1 MLAEQVRSGLV
12 ETIHD
17 GAIAVTDST
26 GELVAS
32 SGDIRRPFYF
42 RSAAK
47 PFQAH
52 ISNQAGANL
61 SRERLALACASHDG
75 EPVHVALVESML
87 SEVGLTESALRC
99 PPSWPIRLSATRRLA
114 NGGATAPRRIWNNCS
129 GKHAA
134 MLAACISSGWNA
146 DTYLEPRHPLQ
157 RAITEFIT
165 DVSGPTDPIGIDGCG
180 APVFATNCLAM
191 AKSFSLLTTTPAMN
205 AVYEAMHSYPA
216 LVSGYGNTD
225 AAIATA
231 LDAAA
236 KRGAAGCLGIALR
249 NGYGIAI
256 KCWDGN
262 TEAVGVGAVAAL
274 EQLGVLSEVARVSLS
289 AIASPET
296 RGGGHPVGR
305 FRSLV
310 ELAWE

>member
-17 GAIAVTDST
+17 GAIAVIDPT

-47 PFQAH
+47 PFQAY
-52 ISNQAGANL
+52 ISNEAGANL

-75 EPVHVALVESML
+75 EPVHVALVESIL
-87 SEVGLTESALRC
+87 AAVGLDEAALGC
-99 PPSWPIRLSATRRLA
+99 PPSWPIRLTATRRLA
-114 NGGATAPRRIWNNCS
+114 NGGATAPRKIWNNCS

-134 MLAACISSGWNA
+134 MLAACVSSGW
-146 DTYLEPRHPLQ
+146 DPGTYLEPDHPLQ
-157 RAITEFIT
+157 RAITEFVT
-165 DVSGPTDPIGIDGCG
+165 NVSGPTDPIGVDGCG

-191 AKSFSLLTTTPAMN
+191 GKSFSFLASAPEMN
-205 AVYEAMHSYPA
+205 TVYEAMHSYPA

-249 NGYGIAI
+249 NGYGVAV

-262 TEAVGVGAVAAL
+262 SEAVGVGAVAAL
-274 EQLGVLSEVARVSLS
+274 EQLGVLSDAARASLS

-296 RGGGHPVGR
+296 RGGGAPVGR

>member
-17 GAIAVTDST
+17 GAIAVTDPD
-26 GELVAS
+26 GALVAS
-32 SGDIRRPFYF
+32 TGDIDRRFYF

-52 ISNQAGANL
+52 VSSRAGAQ
-61 SRERLALACASHDG
+61 LAGETMAIACASHDG
-75 EPVHVALVESML
+75 EPVHVALVDRMLTDAGL
-87 SEVGLTESALRC
+87 SETSLGC
-99 PPSWPIRLSATRRLA
+99 PPSWPLRATAARRLA
-114 NGGATAPRRIWNNCS
+114 NEGATVPRRIWNNCS

-134 MLAACISSGWNA
+134 MLAACINSGWDPNS
-146 DTYLEPRHPLQ
+146 YLEADHPLQ
-157 RAITEFIT
+157 KQITEFMT

-191 AKSFSLLTTTPAMN
+191 AKSFSFLASAPEMGP
-205 AVYEAMHSYPA
+205 VYEAMHAYPA
-216 LVSGYGNTD
+216 LVSGYGNID
-225 AAIATA
+225 ASIATS

-236 KRGAAGCLGIALR
+236 KRGAAGCLGIGLR
-249 NGYGIAI
+249 NGYGVAI
-256 KCWDGN
+256 KCWDGSS
-262 TEAVGVGAVAAL
+262 EAVGVGAVAAL
-274 EQLGVLSEVARVSLS
+274 ERLGLISNAARQSLS
-289 AIASPET
+289 DIASPTT
-296 RGGGHPVGR
+296 RGGGMPVGR

>member
-1 MLAEQVRSGLV
+1 VLAEQVRSGLV

-17 GAIAVTDST
+17 GAIAITDSN
-26 GELVAS
+26 GNLVAS

-47 PFQAH
+47 PLQAYV
-52 ISNQAGANL
+52 SNRAGANL
-61 SRERLALACASHDG
+61 SRERLAIACASHDG
-75 EPVHVALVESML
+75 EPVHIALVESIL
-87 SEVGLTESALRC
+87 AGVGLTESALGC
-99 PPSWPIRLSATRRLA
+99 PPSWPIRLTATRRLA
-114 NGGATAPRRIWNNCS
+114 NGGATVPRKIWHNCS

-134 MLAACISSGWNA
+134 MLTACVSSGWDPN
-146 DTYLEPRHPLQ
+146 TYLDPHHPLQ
-157 RAITEFIT
+157 LAITEFVNS
-165 DVSGPTDPIGIDGCG
+165 VSGPTEPIGVDGCG

-191 AKSFSLLTTTPAMN
+191 AKSFSFLGSAPEMN
-205 AVYEAMHSYPA
+205 TVYEAMHSYPA

-225 AAIATA
+225 ASIATA

-249 NGYGIAI
+249 NSYGIAI

-262 TEAVGVGAVAAL
+262 TEAVGVGAVASL
-274 EQLGVLSEVARVSLS
+274 EHLGVLSDAARTSLA

-296 RGGGHPVGR
+296 RGGGAPVGR

>member
-17 GAIAVTDST
+17 GAVAITDPT

-47 PFQAH
+47 PFQAYV
-52 ISNQAGANL
+52 SSRAGANL

-75 EPVHVALVESML
+75 EPVHIALVESIL
-87 SEVGLTESALRC
+87 AGVGLNEAALGC
-99 PPSWPIRLSATRRLA
+99 PPSWPIRLTATRRLA
-114 NGGATAPRRIWNNCS
+114 NEGATVPRKIWNNCS

-134 MLAACISSGWNA
+134 MLAACVSSGWDP
-146 DTYLEPRHPLQ
+146 DTYLDRHHPLQ
-157 RAITEFIT
+157 RAISEFVT
-165 DVSGPTDPIGIDGCG
+165 NVSGPTDPIGVDGCG

-191 AKSFSLLTTTPAMN
+191 AKSFSFLASAPEMN
-205 AVYEAMHSYPA
+205 TIYEAMHSYPA

-262 TEAVGVGAVAAL
+262 SEAVGVGAVASL
-274 EQLGVLSEVARVSLS
+274 EHLGALSETARASL
-289 AIASPET
+289 APVASPET
-296 RGGGHPVGR
+296 RGGGAPVGR

>member
-1 MLAEQVRSGLV
+1 MAEQVRSGLV

-32 SGDIRRPFYF
+32 FGDIQRPFYF

-47 PFQAH
+47 PFQAQ
-52 ISNQAGANL
+52 ISNRAGANL

-75 EPVHVALVESML
+75 EPVHIALVESML
-87 SEVGLTESALRC
+87 TEAGLTEGSLGC
-99 PPSWPIRLSATRRLA
+99 PPTWPIRATATRRLA
-114 NGGATAPRRIWNNCS
+114 NAGAMEPRRIWNNCS

-134 MLAACISSGWNA
+134 MLAACLRSGW
-146 DTYLEPRHPLQ
+146 DPKSYLDPNHPLQ
-157 RAITEFIT
+157 RQITEFVT
-165 DVSGPTDPIGIDGCG
+165 DVSGPTHPIGIDGCG
-180 APVFATNCLAM
+180 APVFTTSCRAM
-191 AKSFSLLTTTPAMN
+191 AKSFSFLSWASEMN
-205 AVYEAMHSYPA
+205 SVYEAMHAYPA

-249 NGYGIAI
+249 SGYGIAI
-256 KCWDGN
+256 KCWDGSP
-262 TEAVGVGAVAAL
+262 EAVGVGAVAAL
-274 EQLGVLSEVARVSLS
+274 EQLGVLSDVARESLS
-289 AIASPET
+289 AIASPVT
-296 RGGGHPVGR
+296 RGGGKPVGR

>member
-1 MLAEQVRSGLV
+1 
-12 ETIHD
+12 
-17 GAIAVTDST
+17 
-26 GELVAS
+26 
-32 SGDIRRPFYF
+32 
-42 RSAAK
+42 
-47 PFQAH
+47 
-52 ISNQAGANL
+52 
-61 SRERLALACASHDG
+61 
-75 EPVHVALVESML
+75 
-87 SEVGLTESALRC
+87 
-99 PPSWPIRLSATRRLA
+99 
-114 NGGATAPRRIWNNCS
+114 
-129 GKHAA
+129 
-134 MLAACISSGWNA
+134 MLAACVSSGWDP
-146 DTYLEPRHPLQ
+146 DTYLNPHHPLQ
-157 RAITEFIT
+157 RSISEFVT
-165 DVSGPTDPIGIDGCG
+165 NVSGPTDPIGVDGCG

-191 AKSFSLLTTTPAMN
+191 AKSFSFLASAPEMN
-205 AVYEAMHSYPA
+205 SIYEAMHSYPA

-274 EQLGVLSEVARVSLS
+274 EHLGVLSETAHASLA
-289 AIASPET
+289 AIASPQT
-296 RGGGHPVGR
+296 RGGGAPVGS